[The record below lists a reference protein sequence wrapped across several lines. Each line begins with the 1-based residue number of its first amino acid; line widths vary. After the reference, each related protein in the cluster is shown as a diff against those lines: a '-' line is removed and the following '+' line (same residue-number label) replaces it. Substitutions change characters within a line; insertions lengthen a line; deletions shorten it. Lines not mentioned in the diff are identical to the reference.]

1 MSTERHDTAT
11 PENPTAAY
19 QEPSLYRFSDQR
31 HATNPFDV
39 WKQFRETPGLAR
51 SEQDGGFW
59 ILSRFEEV
67 RRAATQEKTFCARRG
82 RLIPGH
88 AGSFLPSDSDGALHR
103 QYRRILNRWL
113 TEEAVAPFEPQVHA
127 ICAGILSGLA
137 NRQEFDMSQEYTIQ
151 TILLAGITWLGW
163 PAQDGKFLAAWAHD
177 ILAEEDVA
185 GPGASERAWAALHE
199 YVTRFIAQRRAES
212 PRDDII
218 QAILDTEIEGRPVTD
233 DEVSQLVISVFL
245 GAVLTTASTLSA
257 SFQYLA
263 DHPEARDLLRSEP
276 DRLETA
282 VEEFL
287 RVGGTVVY
295 LARTVEEDTEM
306 AGCPMHKGEKVAM
319 LFSSANR
326 DPAEFPDPDDVILDR
341 TPNRHM
347 AFGHGPHKCAG
358 APFARMV
365 LRVSIQEA
373 LAHLGEFRIADE
385 TTVKWE
391 TSTNR
396 LVVSLPVIHEP
407 RPV

>member
-1 MSTERHDTAT
+1 
-11 PENPTAAY
+11 
-19 QEPSLYRFSDQR
+19 
-31 HATNPFDV
+31 
-39 WKQFRETPGLAR
+39 
-51 SEQDGGFW
+51 
-59 ILSRFEEV
+59 
-67 RRAATQEKTFCARRG
+67 
-82 RLIPGH
+82 
-88 AGSFLPSDSDGALHR
+88 
-103 QYRRILNRWL
+103 
-113 TEEAVAPFEPQVHA
+113 
-127 ICAGILSGLA
+127 
-137 NRQEFDMSQEYTIQ
+137 
-151 TILLAGITWLGW
+151 
-163 PAQDGKFLAAWAHD
+163 
-177 ILAEEDVA
+177 
-185 GPGASERAWAALHE
+185 
-199 YVTRFIAQRRAES
+199 VTRFIAQRRAES

-233 DEVSQLVISVFL
+233 DEVLQLVISVFL
-245 GAVLTTASTLSA
+245 GAVLTTASTLSS

-263 DHPEARDLLRSEP
+263 GHPEVRDLLRSEP

-306 AGCPMHKGEKVAM
+306 AGCPLHQGDKVAM
-319 LFSSANR
+319 MFSSANR
-326 DPAEFPDPDDVILDR
+326 EFPDPDDVILDR